1 MFLKLAY
8 LLREHQISSGQ
19 LTADSSS
26 TEALRIHCL
35 NSVSK
40 MAIFATFQILCI
52 LRVLT
57 ECFFELFFLIEQSSV
72 IIVFLSLLSK
82 FSFSNSVQILFYQK
96 VCMKQLRVFCVNMH

>member
-8 LLREHQISSGQ
+8 LLREHQIWTSGP

-26 TEALRIHCL
+26 TETLHCL

-57 ECFFELFFLIEQSSV
+57 ECFFELLFLIEQFSV

-96 VCMKQLRVFCVNMH
+96 VCMKKLRVFCVNMH